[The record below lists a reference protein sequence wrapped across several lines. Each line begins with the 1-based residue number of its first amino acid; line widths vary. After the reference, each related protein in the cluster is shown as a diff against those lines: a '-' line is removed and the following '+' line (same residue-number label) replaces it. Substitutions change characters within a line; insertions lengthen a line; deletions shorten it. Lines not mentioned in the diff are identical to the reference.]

1 MLVVLYALLCL
12 SSDVSPNELQ
22 KTRSLPQNVMIEPHR
37 TLHASFR
44 KVNFHN
50 VRSHSHTNRREYQ
63 QKPSHRDVASDF
75 GVARNVRTIW
85 IGKADQQVNVVAL
98 HQRFEEIRE
107 LLENFRGHAVTDDI
121 DGNVINEIYWMTK
134 KIKLKAELKTIPHS
148 TLTLIVNAT
157 MTMILDDR
165 HQPKQRVIGQ
175 QYSAQVERRK

>member
-1 MLVVLYALLCL
+1 MLVVLNVLLL

-22 KTRSLPQNVMIEPHR
+22 ETRSLPQNVMIEPHR
-37 TLHASFR
+37 PFHASFR
-44 KVNFHN
+44 KVNLHN

-63 QKPSHRDVASDF
+63 QKPSHRDIASHF

-85 IGKADQQVNVVAL
+85 IGKADQQVHVVAL
-98 HQRFEEIRE
+98 HQGFEEIGE

-157 MTMILDDR
+157 MAVILNDR

-175 QYSAQVERRK
+175 QYSAQVERRE